1 MDHIDHETMLA
12 ALAWQVE
19 MGVDEAI
26 GDDPVDRY
34 SAPPPPEPVVQ
45 APPVIQ
51 AVSPQ
56 QRAQDEHAQSIAN
69 FTAQAQSLAAGCAT
83 LPALQQA
90 MQAFDG
96 CSLKQGAR
104 NFVFSDGNPAAR
116 LMIVGEAPGREED
129 REGRPFVG
137 RSGQLLDRMLAAIG
151 LDRMADTPDQGAYIT
166 NVMPWRPPA
175 NRDPA
180 REEVAMMRP
189 FLLRHIVLAQPDC
202 LLLLGNSA
210 MKTLFETDQGIT
222 ATRGQWREV
231 ASVPAL
237 ASFHP
242 AALLRNG
249 LHKKSAWH
257 DLLHIKTRL
266 DMK

>member
-1 MDHIDHETMLA
+1 MDHIDHQTLLA

-45 APPVIQ
+45 APPVVQ
-51 AVSPQ
+51 AIS
-56 QRAQDEHAQSIAN
+56 AQKLAENEHAQLIAN
-69 FTAQAQSLAAGCAT
+69 FTAQAHAMAAGCAT
-83 LPALQQA
+83 LPALHDA

-96 CSLKQGAR
+96 CTLKQGAR
-104 NFVFSDGNPAAR
+104 NFVFSDGHASAR
-116 LMIVGEAPGREED
+116 LMIVGEAPGRDED

-137 RSGQLLDRMLAAIG
+137 RSGQLLDKMLAAIG
-151 LDRMADTPDQGAYIT
+151 RDRSSEAPDQGAYIT

-175 NRDPA
+175 NRDPVG
-180 REEVAMMRP
+180 EEVAMMRP
-189 FLLRHIVLAQPDC
+189 FLLRHITLAQPDC

-210 MKTLFETDQGIT
+210 MKTLFEVEQGIT
-222 ATRGQWREV
+222 AMRGQWREV
-231 ASVPAL
+231 AGVPAI

-249 LHKKSAWH
+249 LHKKSAWQ
-257 DLLHIKTRL
+257 DLLHIKSRL
-266 DMK
+266 DKT